1 VTDIEHRRLGGSG
14 LLVPVLSLGTAT
26 FAGGD
31 RPGSW
36 GDVQVE
42 EATRLIDI
50 ALEAGANFFDT
61 ADIYSG
67 GRSEEVL
74 GRALGRR
81 RDDALISTKLNGRT
95 GPGANDVGS
104 SRFHIVRAVEASL
117 RRLGTEWID
126 VLYLHGFD
134 ALTPLEEV
142 NSTLDE
148 LVRSGKVRYLGAS
161 NFSGW
166 QLMKSLAVSDRHGW
180 TRHVAHQA
188 FYSLAAREYEW
199 ELMPL
204 AVDQNV
210 GTVVWSPLAQSRL
223 SGKIRRGAA
232 RPADSRLAV
241 RGETEKTGDEQLLRI
256 VDVLDELASET
267 GRTVP
272 QLALNWVLSRPTVA
286 SVVIGARTGEQLR
299 ENLDVAGWSLTPEQ
313 LARLDAVSRVTPIY
327 PYWHQLEQVGPRNPF
342 PTGLRPES
350 ADL

>member
-1 VTDIEHRRLGGSG
+1 VTDLEHRRLGGSG
-14 LLVPVLSLGTAT
+14 LLVPALSLGTAT

-61 ADIYSG
+61 ADIYSA

-81 RDDALISTKLNGRT
+81 RDDALIGTKLNGRT

-142 NSTLDE
+142 NATLDE
-148 LVRSGKVRYLGAS
+148 LVRSGKVRYIGAS

-223 SGKIRRGAA
+223 SGKIRRGAR

-256 VDVLDELASET
+256 VDVLDELALET

-286 SVVIGARTGEQLR
+286 SVIIGARTEEQLR
-299 ENLDVAGWSLTPEQ
+299 ENLGAAGWSLAPEQ

-327 PYWHQLEQVGPRNPF
+327 PYWHQMEQVGPRNPF
-342 PTGLRPES
+342 PTGLGPEP
-350 ADL
+350 ADS